1 MNAPAQKKPRF
12 SLTRLLGD
20 AKPAAESTPEVTA
33 PPAAAPVE
41 AALEPTLKTTPPPA
55 LEVLPQV
62 PLKAAAAKEP
72 ETAPPAAPQK
82 PKSGKA
88 TAVASDEKHSKKK
101 RSYSVDMGVCDDLE
115 VLAWYQGKSSSAVV
129 EDLLRQYLGRNRQF
143 LEKAIA
149 VRNGRKD
156 EVR

>member
-33 PPAAAPVE
+33 PSVAVPVE
-41 AALEPTLKTTPPPA
+41 AAVEPILKPTPAPA

-62 PLKAAAAKEP
+62 PLKPAAAKES
-72 ETAPPAAPQK
+72 ETIPPAAPQK
-82 PKSGKA
+82 PKAGKA
-88 TAVASDEKHSKKK
+88 SSVASDEKHSKKK

-129 EDLLRQYLGRNRQF
+129 EDLLRQYLGRNRQL

-156 EVR
+156 EAK